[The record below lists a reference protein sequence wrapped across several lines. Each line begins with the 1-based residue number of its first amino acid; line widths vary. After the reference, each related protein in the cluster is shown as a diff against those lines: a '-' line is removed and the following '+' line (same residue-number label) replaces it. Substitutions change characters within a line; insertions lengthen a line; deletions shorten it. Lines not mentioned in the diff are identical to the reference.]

1 MMKAYVAFLLQMMIW
16 SSFSLIEWLSGRDRP
31 FFRGLMLCVFMYI
44 AFLLARQLGLATR
57 KALLTTAATAA
68 VYFAGQH
75 FIWQSIP

>member
-1 MMKAYVAFLLQMMIW
+1 MKAYVAFLLQMMIW

-57 KALLTTAATAA
+57 KAALTTLGTAA

-75 FIWQSIP
+75 VIWQAVQ